1 MDPRQ
6 GGLAQFARP
15 AAQGLFVDGQH
26 VFGDDQTAA
35 VRVATF
41 STDGQHLF
49 WLTTERVKQAGPGYI
64 QAVTYVDG
72 KRAVQFDWNE
82 ASMVFSIPGG
92 GLADPPPAWNVGADG
107 VLTLVGVI
115 GDQVKRFRIT
125 PSADTNISTMIA
137 AAAEADSAKAKA
149 DTEAAKPQGRGRRR

>member
-1 MDPRQ
+1 MP
-6 GGLAQFARP
+6 AFRP
-15 AAQGLFVDGQH
+15 TKNGANDENGPS
-26 VFGDDQTAA
+26 DD
-35 VRVATF
+35 VACLK
-41 STDGQHLF
+41 H
-49 WLTTERVKQAGPGYI
+49 GPH
-64 QAVTYVDG
+64 VDG

-115 GDQVKRFRIT
+115 GDQVKRFRIM

-137 AAAEADSAKAKA
+137 AAAEAVD
-149 DTEAAKPQGRGRRR
+149 GG